1 VGYPFEK
8 KGWKVYDLDTGNIF
22 VNVYIYP
29 FAPNSEAK
37 SQVVHDNS
45 AVWDN
50 FSDLD
55 GFNPSHSVPAAVGV
69 ETQNHEST
77 GPETSEPLE
86 A

>member
-1 VGYPFEK
+1 MGYPFEK

-37 SQVVHDNS
+37 SQVVQDNL

-50 FSDLD
+50 FSDWTDSIQAIRYLQRL
-55 GFNPSHSVPAAVGV
+55 GLKHKTMSQLGLKRVNP
-69 ETQNHEST
+69 
-77 GPETSEPLE
+77 
-86 A
+86 